1 MAAIAMAYSPVAV
14 RASWDTN
21 PIPKPPAFKPI
32 KPARVP
38 PPAPPP
44 PPPATTA
51 QSTSSVPSRVAFL
64 EKDFSMLLNAARRS
78 TAKKGKSD
86 EQYLGLETWL
96 PVAPKVNKPRSI
108 YNAASLAYLGDCIYE
123 LYARRHFLYPPLSI
137 NEYNDRVTK
146 VVRCEAQ
153 VCKLLLNVLMLTMF
167 AAYIHQIF
175 LSLLFY
181 YQYQIVLSSKSTF
194 TRDDLLLKKLLDED
208 YLTEEEREILRWGKN
223 IVSSKTRTRK
233 RVGIAAYNRAS
244 SFETLVGYLYLT
256 NTKRLEEIMYKLGFL
271 TGASTELITEELRA
285 NLRKKPTTSASVD
298 GELSTKPFAVQY

>member
-153 VCKLLLNVLMLTMF
+153 
-167 AAYIHQIF
+167 
-175 LSLLFY
+175 
-181 YQYQIVLSSKSTF
+181 
-194 TRDDLLLKKLLDED
+194 DLLLKKLLDED